1 MNFFK
6 KWYTYQKERFP
17 VLAFGSYVFAIA
29 FATYCFSNSEFN
41 KVYPLGTSF
50 FDWKIILTMFVLG
63 LLQFLMVRII
73 DEFKDYEEDCKYR
86 PYRPVPRGLI
96 TLKELKVLFIICA
109 ILQIAITAIVNKYAL
124 KFLVLLWIVFYL
136 MTKGFF
142 IKKVLDKHILLEV
155 TFDEIMMP
163 VLVIFLS
170 KFPNGR
176 IFLTNRYFLF
186 LFMTYVVSW
195 IIEIARKVRCKEDE
209 EEGVRTYT
217 AVFGINKAMLLLN
230 LLQLIL
236 TTIQTLILGK
246 ERLLITGI
254 PFAIVLLTNI
264 LFAIK
269 QNKIL
274 SKLAELFAN
283 VHVFL
288 VYFSMILLVL

>member
-1 MNFFK
+1 MNFLK

-96 TLKELKVLFIICA
+96 SLKELKVLFIICA
-109 ILQIAITAIVNKYAL
+109 ILQIAITAIVNRYAL

-163 VLVIFLS
+163 ILVVFLS

-254 PFAIVLLTNI
+254 PFAIVLLINI

-283 VHVFL
+283 IHVFI

>member
-17 VLAFGSYVFAIA
+17 LLAFGSYVFAIA

-96 TLKELKVLFIICA
+96 SLKELKVLFIICA
-109 ILQIAITAIVNKYAL
+109 ILQIAITAIVNRYAL

-163 VLVIFLS
+163 ILVVFLS

-217 AVFGINKAMLLLN
+217 AVFGIIKAMLLLN

-283 VHVFL
+283 IHVFI

>member
-96 TLKELKVLFIICA
+96 SLKELKVLFIICA
-109 ILQIAITAIVNKYAL
+109 ILQIAITAIVNRYAL

-163 VLVIFLS
+163 ILVVFLS

-254 PFAIVLLTNI
+254 PFAIVLLINI

-269 QNKIL
+269 KKKIL

-283 VHVFL
+283 IHVFI

>member
-109 ILQIAITAIVNKYAL
+109 ILQIAITAIVNRYAL
-124 KFLVLLWIVFYL
+124 KYLVLLWIVFYL

-163 VLVIFLS
+163 ILVVFLS

-217 AVFGINKAMLLLN
+217 ALFGINKAMLLLN

>member
-41 KVYPLGTSF
+41 KVYPLGTTF

-96 TLKELKVLFIICA
+96 SLKELKVLFIICA
-109 ILQIAITAIVNKYAL
+109 ILQIAITAIVNRYAL

-163 VLVIFLS
+163 ILVVFLS

-217 AVFGINKAMLLLN
+217 AVFGIIKAMLLLN

-283 VHVFL
+283 IHVFI

>member
-96 TLKELKVLFIICA
+96 SLKELKVLFIICA
-109 ILQIAITAIVNKYAL
+109 ILQIAITAIVNRYAL

-163 VLVIFLS
+163 ILVVFLS

-217 AVFGINKAMLLLN
+217 AVFGIIKAMLLLN

-254 PFAIVLLTNI
+254 PFAIVLLINI

-283 VHVFL
+283 IHVFI

>member
-1 MNFFK
+1 MNFLK

-41 KVYPLGTSF
+41 KVYPLGTTF

-96 TLKELKVLFIICA
+96 SLKELKVLFIICA
-109 ILQIAITAIVNKYAL
+109 ILQIAITAIVNRYAL

-163 VLVIFLS
+163 ILVVFLS

-254 PFAIVLLTNI
+254 PFAIVLLINI

-283 VHVFL
+283 IHVFI

>member
-29 FATYCFSNSEFN
+29 LATYCFSNSEFN

-109 ILQIAITAIVNKYAL
+109 ILQIAITAIVNRYAL

>member
-96 TLKELKVLFIICA
+96 SLKELKVLFIICA
-109 ILQIAITAIVNKYAL
+109 ILQIAITAIVNRYAL

-163 VLVIFLS
+163 ILVVFLS

-283 VHVFL
+283 IHVFI

>member
-96 TLKELKVLFIICA
+96 SLKELKVLFIICA
-109 ILQIAITAIVNKYAL
+109 ILQIAITAIVNRYAL

-163 VLVIFLS
+163 ILVVFLS

-217 AVFGINKAMLLLN
+217 AVFGIIKAMLLLN

-283 VHVFL
+283 IHVFI

>member
-109 ILQIAITAIVNKYAL
+109 ILQIAITAIVNRYAL
-124 KFLVLLWIVFYL
+124 KYLVLLWIVFYL

-163 VLVIFLS
+163 ILVVFLS

>member
-96 TLKELKVLFIICA
+96 SLKELKVLFIICA
-109 ILQIAITAIVNKYAL
+109 ILQIAITAIVNRYAL

-163 VLVIFLS
+163 ILVVFLS

-217 AVFGINKAMLLLN
+217 AVFGINKAMFLLN

-283 VHVFL
+283 IHVFI